1 VLHPS
6 YLYLKEKVHYK
17 QDLVAQEKDIA
28 AFIFTHIQ
36 EKDAALVPLMLE
48 WLLLESEL
56 QRTQNYIQELLNG
69 PQDTGYWTQ
78 QWDEASQALYYINS
92 VSGESVWETP
102 QCGYY
107 DLNQEFQ
114 WEPALS
120 SDQEAVSGSQSQN
133 ASSLES
139 TDASADQPLP
149 PSFEDVAQQ
158 LGATPSST
166 SEAAAGELVRTLDS
180 LRQSS
185 SEV

>member
-1 VLHPS
+1 MLHPS

-28 AFIFTHIQ
+28 VFIFTHVQ

-92 VSGESVWETP
+92 ASGESVWEVP

-114 WEPALS
+114 WEPAS
-120 SDQEAVSGSQSQN
+120 SDQDAGSESQSQDPRPV
-133 ASSLES
+133 ES
-139 TDASADQPLP
+139 TDTSADQPP
-149 PSFEDVAQQ
+149 PQSFEEVAQQ
-158 LGATPSST
+158 LEATPSST
-166 SEAAAGELVRTLDS
+166 SEAATGELVRI
-180 LRQSS
+180 
-185 SEV
+185 